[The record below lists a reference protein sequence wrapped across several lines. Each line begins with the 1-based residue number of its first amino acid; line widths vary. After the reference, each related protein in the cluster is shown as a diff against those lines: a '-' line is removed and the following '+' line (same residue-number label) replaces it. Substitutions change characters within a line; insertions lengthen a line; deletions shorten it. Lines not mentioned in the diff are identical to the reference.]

1 MTAVTFEKE
10 EMGRQGVA
18 YLAAAAEG
26 RASKRLEVLLPGV
39 MVPGKSTSRARAAA
53 VMG

>member
-26 RASKRLEVLLPGV
+26 RTSELLEVRLPGV
-39 MVPGKSTSRARAAA
+39 LVSGASTARAAVA
-53 VMG
+53 VAG